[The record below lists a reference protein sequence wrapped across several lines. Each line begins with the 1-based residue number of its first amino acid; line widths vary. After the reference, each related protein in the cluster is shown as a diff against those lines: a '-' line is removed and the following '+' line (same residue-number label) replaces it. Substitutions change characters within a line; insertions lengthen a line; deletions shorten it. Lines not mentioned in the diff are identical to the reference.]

1 MVLKDRNDWTG
12 SDAWKLIGKT
22 LFGKENDKKRMSL
35 LEGNVCAVCLLL
47 ED

>member
-22 LFGKENDKKRMSL
+22 LLGKENDKKRMSL